1 MYVKENFMN
10 FYMLKDLKDLLL
22 QKLDQTFQEY
32 YMN

>member
-1 MYVKENFMN
+1 MLKKTSWT
-10 FYMLKDLKDLLL
+10 YMFKDLKNLLL

>member
-1 MYVKENFMN
+1 MSKKTSWT
-10 FYMLKDLKDLLL
+10 YMLKDLKNLLL